1 MIMGKVWVLQDDAWG
16 LLVDSWREM
25 PSKFDRLI
33 YCPHPQ
39 QTRIPELY
47 GAELASYDVGMLLEF
62 NQVFGVF
69 SAPLMHAAI
78 VGCIS
83 ISLQPVKH
91 NNDVCAFSRRGYVQR
106 ATSISDMRF
115 LLEKYPSFNRRNL
128 VRKLNGSNARLL
140 QLIHEAAA

>member
-1 MIMGKVWVLQDDAWG
+1 M
-16 LLVDSWREM
+16 
-25 PSKFDRLI
+25 
-33 YCPHPQ
+33 
-39 QTRIPELY
+39 
-47 GAELASYDVGMLLEF
+47 GAELASYDVEMLLEF

-69 SAPLMHAAI
+69 SAPMHAAI

-91 NNDVCAFSRRGYVQR
+91 NHDVCAFSRRGYVQR

-115 LLEKYPSFNRRNL
+115 LLEKYPSFNCRNL

-140 QLIHEAAA
+140 QLIHEAAASVVHDTERYQDNHSLLNELLLQVFESLDSIISFNRSILRFS